1 MIDFIYQ
8 LFSGPQGEIS
18 SKRVL
23 AFLLII
29 SGIVY
34 AFLKSDPTMCGIL
47 IGSGVGLLGV
57 MAVSK
62 T

>member
-1 MIDFIYQ
+1 MIDFISGI
-8 LFSGPQGEIS
+8 FSSGSPES

-23 AFLLII
+23 AFVLII

-34 AFLKSDPTMCGIL
+34 AFVKADPAMCGIL
-47 IGSGVGLLGV
+47 IGAGTTLLGV
-57 MAVSK
+57 AAITK